1 MSSRFVTVIA
11 GLLPTVCFA
20 TATQTNNSVNLIQ
33 PLVGGGF
40 SSSISV
46 TGNNLPIF
54 TYITDGL
61 GWLHEIAV
69 GLVILWLVFAGVMIM
84 ISGNDQGKRTQA
96 KDHAIAAIIGLLM
109 LFLLG
114 FILSVLNAGFYRQ

>member
-1 MSSRFVTVIA
+1 MSSRVVALLT
-11 GLLPTVCFA
+11 GLIPTVCFA
-20 TATQTNNSVNLIQ
+20 VTTLPVQTSNSVNLIQ
-33 PLVGGGF
+33 PLAA

-46 TGNNLPIF
+46 TGNNLPLF

-61 GWLHEIAV
+61 AWLHEVAV
-69 GLVILWLVFAGVMIM
+69 GLVILWLVFAGMMIM

-96 KDHAIAAIIGLLM
+96 KEHVVAAIIGLLM

-114 FILSVLNAGFYRQ
+114 FILTVLNSNFFHQ